1 MLPKLGD
8 MRELVQSEIQSRAEQ
23 KIPAYIEGQEKYAK
37 QYRVSIHQ
45 WSYGRLID
53 NIRASAAKLS
63 IVVEE
68 GQQSIRG
75 SPREKAK
82 EMAISACRDR
92 SIMKT

>member
-1 MLPKLGD
+1 

-23 KIPAYIEGQEKYAK
+23 KLPGYIEGQEKYAK
-37 QYRVSIHQ
+37 HYRVSVHQ

-68 GQQSIRG
+68 GQQPIRG
-75 SPREKAK
+75 SPQQKAK
-82 EMAISACRDR
+82 EMAISAYRDH
-92 SIMKT
+92 SITKT

>member
-1 MLPKLGD
+1 

-23 KIPAYIEGQEKYAK
+23 KIPGYIEAQEKYAK

-53 NIRASAAKLS
+53 NIKAQAAKLG

-68 GQQSIRG
+68 AKQPIRG
-75 SPREKAK
+75 SPQEKAK
-82 EMAISACRDR
+82 EIAISAYGDR
-92 SIMKT
+92 SKSGS